1 MHEKRPRQYATE
13 IIELGG
19 REARRAALD
28 RVPEK
33 YREWV
38 AGYVRDHFA
47 LQRFLKTR
55 ACRVK

>member
-38 AGYVRDHFA
+38 ADYIRDHFA
-47 LQRFLKTR
+47 LRRFLR
-55 ACRVK
+55 ARARRVK